1 MSWLVLQKLA
11 AMFIVVA
18 IGWWAGRQRWLGEGD
33 TARVLGNAAF
43 MIFVPALLFRTA
55 ARLDLAA
62 LPWRTLAAFFVPTLA
77 LTLVIY
83 GIVRARGRAAARA
96 PGAVEGP
103 ASAPGAVEGPAS
115 APGVVAA
122 PARAAVRAITAVYG
136 NAVQVGIP
144 MAAALFGE
152 SGLGL
157 HLTLVS
163 LHGLV
168 LLSALT
174 ALVEH
179 DVAGAQAAASR
190 SDVWRTMLRNI
201 VVHPVVLPLLVGL
214 LFNAAGLQLP
224 ELIDQLLQVL
234 GTAVVPVCLLL
245 IGLSLQHYGLRGPV
259 REALGSSALK
269 LIAMPACVWP
279 VAQGVF
285 GLSGQPLAVVVL
297 MAALPVGSNALIF
310 AQRYR
315 TDEAAATAAIVIST
329 VAFAF
334 TAPLWLAALA
344 HF

>member
-1 MSWLVLQKLA
+1 MSWLVLQKLL

-18 IGWWAGRQRWLGEGD
+18 LGWWAGRRRWLGEGD

-55 ARLDLAA
+55 ARLELAT
-62 LPWRTLAAFFVPTLA
+62 LPWRTLAAFFVPALA
-77 LTLVIY
+77 LMLVIY
-83 GIVRARGRAAARA
+83 ALVRRRSRAQ
-96 PGAVEGP
+96 
-103 ASAPGAVEGPAS
+103 
-115 APGVVAA
+115 A
-122 PARAAVRAITAVYG
+122 PARAAVRAITSVYG
-136 NAVQVGIP
+136 NAVQLGIP

-157 HLTLVS
+157 HLTIVS

-168 LLSALT
+168 MLTVLT

-179 DVAGAQAAASR
+179 DVAGAQTAGSR
-190 SDVWRTMLRNI
+190 SQVWRTMLRNI
-201 VVHPVVLPLLVGL
+201 VVHPVVLPLLAGL
-214 LFNAAGLQLP
+214 LFNATGLQLP

-234 GTAVVPVCLLL
+234 GTAVVPVCLVL
-245 IGLSLQHYGLRGPV
+245 IGLSLHHYGVSGPLRESIGLTV
-259 REALGSSALK
+259 LK
-269 LIAMPACVWP
+269 LIVMPACVWP

-285 GLSGQPLAVVVL
+285 GLSGQALAVVVL

-315 TDEAAATAAIVIST
+315 TDEAAATTAIVIST
-329 VAFAF
+329 VAFAL

-344 HF
+344 YF

>member
-1 MSWLVLQKLA
+1 MSGLVLQKLL

-18 IGWWAGRQRWLGEGD
+18 LGWWAGRQRWLGEGD

-55 ARLDLAA
+55 ARLELAA
-62 LPWRTLAAFFVPTLA
+62 LPWRTLAAYFVPALA
-77 LTLVIY
+77 LMLVVY
-83 GIVRARGRAAARA
+83 AVARMRSHR
-96 PGAVEGP
+96 V
-103 ASAPGAVEGPAS
+103 
-115 APGVVAA
+115 A
-122 PARAAVRAITAVYG
+122 PARGAVRAISTVYG

-157 HLTLVS
+157 HLTIVS

-168 LLSALT
+168 MLTVLT

-179 DVAGAQAAASR
+179 DVAGARGQRSR
-190 SDVWRTMLRNI
+190 SDVWRTMVRNI

-224 ELIDQLLQVL
+224 ELLDQLLQVL
-234 GTAVVPVCLLL
+234 GSAVVPVCLVL
-245 IGLSLQHYGLRGPV
+245 IGLSLQHYGLGGPV
-259 REALGSSALK
+259 RAAIGLSAIK
-269 LIAMPACVWP
+269 LIVMPACVWP

-285 GLSGQPLAVVVL
+285 GLSGQPLAVVVM

-315 TDEAAATAAIVIST
+315 SDEAEATAAIVIST

-344 HF
+344 HA

>member
-18 IGWWAGRQRWLGEGD
+18 MGWWAGRQRWLGEGD

-55 ARLDLAA
+55 ARLPLAT
-62 LPWRTLAAFFVPTLA
+62 LPWQTLAAFFVPTLV
-77 LTLVIY
+77 LTLAIY
-83 GIVRARGRAAARA
+83 AWVRTRGAQTRARA
-96 PGAVEGP
+96 PGAAEV
-103 ASAPGAVEGPAS
+103 
-115 APGVVAA
+115 
-122 PARAAVRAITAVYG
+122 PARAAVCAITGVYG

-168 LLSALT
+168 LLTVLT

-179 DVAGAQAAASR
+179 DVAGAQGVGSR
-190 SDVWRTMLRNI
+190 SEVWRTMLRNI
-201 VVHPVVLPLLVGL
+201 VVHPVVLPLLAGL
-214 LFNAAGLQLP
+214 AFNAAGLQLP
-224 ELIDQLLQVL
+224 ELVDQLLQVL
-234 GTAVVPVCLLL
+234 GTAVVPVCLVL
-245 IGLSLQHYGLRGPV
+245 IGLSLQHYGVSGPLRESIV
-259 REALGSSALK
+259 LSVVK
-269 LIAMPACVWP
+269 LIVMPACVWP
-279 VAQGVF
+279 VAHWGF

-329 VAFAF
+329 VAFAL

-344 HF
+344 HS

>member
-1 MSWLVLQKLA
+1 MSWLVLQKLL

-18 IGWWAGRQRWLGEGD
+18 LGWWAGRARWLGEGD

-55 ARLDLAA
+55 ARLELAT
-62 LPWRTLAAFFVPTLA
+62 LPWRTLAAFFVPALA
-77 LTLVIY
+77 LMLVIY
-83 GIVRARGRAAARA
+83 ALVRRRSRAQ
-96 PGAVEGP
+96 
-103 ASAPGAVEGPAS
+103 
-115 APGVVAA
+115 A
-122 PARAAVRAITAVYG
+122 PARAAVRAITSVYG
-136 NAVQVGIP
+136 NAVQLGIP

-157 HLTLVS
+157 HLTIVS

-168 LLSALT
+168 MLTVLT

-179 DVAGAQAAASR
+179 DVAGAQTAGSR
-190 SDVWRTMLRNI
+190 SQVWRTMLRNI
-201 VVHPVVLPLLVGL
+201 VVHPVVLPLLAGL
-214 LFNAAGLQLP
+214 LFNATGLQLP

-234 GTAVVPVCLLL
+234 GTAVVPVCLVL
-245 IGLSLQHYGLRGPV
+245 IGLSLHHYGVSGPLRESIGLTV
-259 REALGSSALK
+259 LK
-269 LIAMPACVWP
+269 LIVMPACVWP
-279 VAQGVF
+279 VAHWVF

-297 MAALPVGSNALIF
+297 IAALPVGSNALIF

-315 TDEAAATAAIVIST
+315 TDEAAATTAIVIST
-329 VAFAF
+329 VAFAL

>member
-1 MSWLVLQKLA
+1 MSWLVLQKLL
-11 AMFIVVA
+11 AMFVVVA

-55 ARLDLAA
+55 ARLELAT
-62 LPWRTLAAFFVPTLA
+62 LPWHTLAAFFVPTLVLMLAVYA
-77 LTLVIY
+77 L
-83 GIVRARGRAAARA
+83 VRARSRTQ
-96 PGAVEGP
+96 
-103 ASAPGAVEGPAS
+103 
-115 APGVVAA
+115 A
-122 PARAAVRAITAVYG
+122 PARAAVRAITSVYG
-136 NAVQVGIP
+136 NAVQLGIP

-157 HLTLVS
+157 HLTIVS

-168 LLSALT
+168 MLTVLT

-179 DVAGAQAAASR
+179 DVAGALPSVSR
-190 SDVWRTMLRNI
+190 SDTWRTMLRNI

-214 LFNAAGLQLP
+214 LFNAAGLRLP

-234 GTAVVPVCLLL
+234 GSAVVPVCLVL
-245 IGLSLQHYGLRGPV
+245 IGLSLHHYGVRGPV
-259 REALGSSALK
+259 RESIVLSAIK
-269 LIAMPACVWP
+269 LIVMPACVWP
-279 VAQGVF
+279 LAQFGF
-285 GLSGQPLAVVVL
+285 GLSGQALAVVVL

>member
-1 MSWLVLQKLA
+1 MSWLVLQKLL
-11 AMFIVVA
+11 AMFIVVG
-18 IGWWAGRQRWLGEGD
+18 IGWWAGRKRWLGEGD

-62 LPWRTLAAFFVPTLA
+62 LPWRTLAAFFVPTLLTMLAVYA
-77 LTLVIY
+77 LFRL
-83 GIVRARGRAAARA
+83 RDHAAQ
-96 PGAVEGP
+96 
-103 ASAPGAVEGPAS
+103 
-115 APGVVAA
+115 
-122 PARAAVRAITAVYG
+122 PARASVRAIIACYG

-144 MAAALFGE
+144 LAAALFGE

-168 LLSALT
+168 LLTALT

-179 DVAGAQAAASR
+179 DVARSSAAGSGASTWQ
-190 SDVWRTMLRNI
+190 TMLRNM
-201 VVHPVVLPLLVGL
+201 VAHPVVLPLLLGL
-214 LFNAAGLQLP
+214 VFNAGGGVLP

-245 IGLSLQHYGLRGPV
+245 IGLSLESYGLKGPV
-259 REALGSSALK
+259 ADALK
-269 LIAMPACVWP
+269 LSAVKLLAMPALVLA
-279 VAQGVF
+279 VAHWGF
-285 GLSGQPLAVVVL
+285 DLAGAPLSVVVL

-315 TDEAAATAAIVIST
+315 SDEAQATAAIVVST
-329 VAFAF
+329 LAFAV

-344 HF
+344 RF

>member
-1 MSWLVLQKLA
+1 MSWLVLPKLL
-11 AMFIVVA
+11 AMFIVVG
-18 IGWWAGRQRWLGEGD
+18 IGWWAGRRRWLGEGD

-43 MIFVPALLFRTA
+43 MVFVPALLFRTA

-62 LPWRTLAAFFVPTLA
+62 LPWRTLAAFFVPALLTMLA
-77 LTLVIY
+77 VYLLF
-83 GIVRARGRAAARA
+83 RWRDH
-96 PGAVEGP
+96 AVQ
-103 ASAPGAVEGPAS
+103 
-115 APGVVAA
+115 
-122 PARAAVRAITAVYG
+122 PARASVRAISASYG

-144 MAAALFGE
+144 LAAALFGE

-168 LLSALT
+168 MLTVLT

-179 DVAGAQAAASR
+179 DVARSSTAGSSAAT
-190 SDVWRTMLRNI
+190 WHTMLRNM
-201 VVHPVVLPLLVGL
+201 VTHPVVLPLVLGL
-214 LFNAAGLQLP
+214 LFNAAGLVLP

-234 GTAVVPVCLLL
+234 GSAVVPVCLLL
-245 IGLSLQHYGLRGPV
+245 IGLSLESYGLKGPV
-259 REALGSSALK
+259 PAAVQLSVVK
-269 LIAMPACVWP
+269 LVLMPALVLA
-279 VAQGVF
+279 VAHWAF
-285 GLSGQPLAVVVL
+285 GLTGAPLSVVVL

-315 TDEAAATAAIVIST
+315 ADEAEATAAIVVST
-329 VAFAF
+329 LAFAF

>member
-1 MSWLVLQKLA
+1 MSWLVLHKLV

-55 ARLDLAA
+55 ARLPLAT
-62 LPWRTLAAFFVPTLA
+62 LPWQTLAAFFVPTLV
-77 LTLVIY
+77 LTLAVY
-83 GIVRARGRAAARA
+83 AWARARQAA
-96 PGAVEGP
+96 V
-103 ASAPGAVEGPAS
+103 
-115 APGVVAA
+115 A
-122 PARAAVRAITAVYG
+122 PARAAVCAITAVYG

-152 SGLGL
+152 NGLGL

-163 LHGLV
+163 LHGPV
-168 LLSALT
+168 LLTVLT

-179 DVAGAQAAASR
+179 DVAGARGAGSR
-190 SDVWRTMLRNI
+190 SEVWRTMLRNI
-201 VVHPVVLPLLVGL
+201 VVHPVVLPLLAGL
-214 LFNAAGLQLP
+214 GFNAAGLQLP

-234 GTAVVPVCLLL
+234 GTAVVPVCLVL
-245 IGLSLQHYGLRGPV
+245 IGLSLQHYGVSGPLRESIV
-259 REALGSSALK
+259 LSVVK
-269 LIAMPACVWP
+269 LVMMPACVWP
-279 VAQGVF
+279 VAHWGF